1 MKKIIEIHKFIHVV
15 SLEQLKREVEYE
27 FNLVCSKDGLKE
39 LADKLNVLAAKKASI
54 SGTLKLQTLNEVFL
68 NSKVT
73 AKLIQPCSLTL
84 EPIVTN
90 ISKKIWRTFSIEA
103 NKNTSIKKSTCE
115 LTEKSFD
122 HDIITDE
129 INLGEVLM
137 ETISLETPDYPKR
150 SGASLHVAPMS
161 NTNLNNPFSILTKLK
176 K

>member
-1 MKKIIEIHKFIHVV
+1 MKKSQEIHNFTHIV
-15 SLEQLKREVEYE
+15 SLEQLKREGEYE

-39 LADKLNVLAAKKASI
+39 LTDKLNVLVAKKASI
-54 SGTLKLQTLNEVFL
+54 NGTLKLQTVNQVSLDG
-68 NSKVT
+68 KVT

-90 ISKKIWRTFSIEA
+90 ISKKIRRKFSIES
-103 NKNTSIKKSTCE
+103 NKNTLIKKSTFE

-122 HDIITDE
+122 HDIIVDE
-129 INLGEVLM
+129 INLGEVIM

-150 SGASLHVAPMS
+150 SGASLHTMPKS
-161 NTNLNNPFSILTKLK
+161 STNSNNPFSILTKLK